1 MSGRANFMWT
11 PWLRMIVIM
20 RAIEVA
26 EIGGPEVL
34 SYVERPQPSPRPGEV
49 LIKAEAIG
57 VNFIETYFR
66 SGAYPRDLPFVLGTE
81 AAGTVS
87 GVGDGVTGLS
97 DGDRVVTAA
106 ASGSYAEFSTAPAQ
120 LVAHV
125 PSEVSLDVAASA
137 LLKGMTAHYLITS
150 VYPVQSGDAVLVHAG
165 AGGVGLILT
174 QWATSLGVRVITTV
188 STPAKAEL
196 SRQAGAT
203 DVLDYPGDADEF
215 GSGIRE
221 LTAGAGVAAV
231 YDGVGATT
239 FDASLASLAVRG
251 TLALFGASSGPVP
264 PVDPQRLN
272 AAGSVYLT
280 RPSLVHF
287 TRTGDEFAW
296 RSSELFD
303 AIAEGSLNL
312 TVSRRYPLADAAQ
325 AHQDLNRQ
333 TVGFGRAHAVATSV
347 GWHCSRGQVGTSELA
362 GAYLLEDVFES
373 RAVQTASHDLL

>member
-1 MSGRANFMWT
+1 M
-11 PWLRMIVIM
+11 RMIVTM
-20 RAIEVA
+20 HAIEVA

-34 SYVERPQPSPRPGEV
+34 SYVERPQPSPGPGEV

-57 VNFIETYFR
+57 VNFIDTYFR
-66 SGAYPRDLPFVLGTE
+66 SGTYPRDLPFVLGTE
-81 AAGTVS
+81 VAGTVAA
-87 GVGDGVTGLS
+87 VGDGVSGLS
-97 DGDRVVTAA
+97 VGDRVVTAA
-106 ASGSYAEFSTAPAQ
+106 ASGAYAEFATAPAQ

-125 PSEVSLDVAASA
+125 PSEVGLDVAASA
-137 LLKGMTAHYLITS
+137 LLKGMTAHYLIKS

-174 QWATSLGVRVITTV
+174 QWAASLGVQVITTV

-203 DVLDYPGDADEF
+203 DVLDYPGDDATGF
-215 GSGIRE
+215 GKRVRE

-231 YDGVGATT
+231 FDGVGAST

-280 RPSLVHF
+280 RPALVHF
-287 TRTGDEFAW
+287 TRTGQEFAW
-296 RSSELFD
+296 RSNELFD
-303 AIAEGSLNL
+303 AIADGSLNV
-312 TVSRRYPLADAAQ
+312 TASRSYPLAEAAQ
-325 AHQDLNRQ
+325 AHRDLQGRQ
-333 TVGFGRAHAVATSV
+333 TVGSIVLTP
-347 GWHCSRGQVGTSELA
+347 
-362 GAYLLEDVFES
+362 
-373 RAVQTASHDLL
+373 